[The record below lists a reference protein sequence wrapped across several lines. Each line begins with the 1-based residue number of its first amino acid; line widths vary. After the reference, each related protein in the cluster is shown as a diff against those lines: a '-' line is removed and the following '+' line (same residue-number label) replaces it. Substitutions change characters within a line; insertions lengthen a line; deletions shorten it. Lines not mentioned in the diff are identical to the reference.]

1 MSGDSKG
8 KDMALKVLQIVGAV
22 AVVIIV
28 LFLVPVLLRLR
39 RTLDEVG
46 QIVTEARP
54 QTLTL
59 LQKAQ
64 VTLDGVNKELE
75 NIGEI
80 TEDTQVLVEKF
91 GEASVAVERAI
102 KSPISKLGFVAAG
115 ATTTGYVVKKRLA
128 KMKSAKG

>member
-1 MSGDSKG
+1 
-8 KDMALKVLQIVGAV
+8 MALKVLQIVGAV

-46 QIVTEARP
+46 QIVYEARP
-54 QTLTL
+54 QTVTL
-59 LQKAQ
+59 LRKAQ

-91 GEASVAVERAI
+91 GEASMAVERSI
-102 KSPISKLGFVAAG
+102 KSPMSKMGFVAAG
-115 ATTTGYVVKKRLA
+115 VTTTGYVVKKRLA
-128 KMKSAKG
+128 KMKSAQG

>member
-1 MSGDSKG
+1 
-8 KDMALKVLQIVGAV
+8 MALKVLQIVGAA

-28 LFLVPVLLRLR
+28 LFMVPVLLRLR

-54 QTLTL
+54 QAVTL

-102 KSPISKLGFVAAG
+102 KSPISKMGFVAAG